1 MSETLT
7 SDVTADDAE
16 LKAAIEK
23 LFVEIEREH
32 EKMKEEQKE
41 IDRLK
46 ARTRATLARLK
57 AA

>member
-16 LKAAIEK
+16 LKTAIEK

-32 EKMKEEQKE
+32 EKMKDEQKE
-41 IDRLK
+41 IERLK
-46 ARTRATLARLK
+46 ASTRATLARLK

>member
-7 SDVTADDAE
+7 SNGTTDEAE
-16 LKAAIEK
+16 LKAAIKK

-32 EKMKEEQKE
+32 EKMKDEQKE

-46 ARTRATLARLK
+46 ARTRATLARLE